1 MSRNTDPS
9 NPTDETRI
17 SDTASAP
24 EPQKD
29 PSIESQKDPFEL
41 FLHSYRMQIRELQ
54 GNLEYIDAD
63 NVRAAVR
70 LILDCKGKLVLTGIG
85 KSGLIAHKLAA
96 TFSSTGTPAFFL
108 HPGESLHGDLGVLQ
122 ENDVLLVL
130 AKSGESDEVISMLQV
145 VRKMGNPIISI
156 LGNPDSTAGRMSDI
170 IIRAT
175 VSREADSLNLAPTAS
190 TTVSL
195 VVGDT
200 LAAALSEIRDFRPEN
215 FAMYHP
221 AGQLG
226 RRLLLNVEDLLDEE
240 RGNPTIHKDATMTE
254 LLQEE
259 SRPNLGGIMILDD
272 VGKLVGL
279 ITDGDIRRAILKYQN
294 VLDCKIVDIM
304 TTDPL
309 RIVQGSRAIEA
320 LRLMQDRPSQISVMP
335 VVNESDEPIGL
346 LRLHDL
352 IRAGL

>member
-1 MSRNTDPS
+1 MTSDQDSSRPGS
-9 NPTDETRI
+9 E
-17 SDTASAP
+17 
-24 EPQKD
+24 
-29 PSIESQKDPFEL
+29 KDPFDL
-41 FLHSYRMQIRELQ
+41 FLNSYRMQILELQ

-63 NVRAAVR
+63 SVRAAVK
-70 LILDCKGKLVLTGIG
+70 LILACKGKLVLAGIG

-122 ENDVLLVL
+122 DNDVLMVL
-130 AKSGESDEVISMLQV
+130 AKSGESEEVISMLQA

-156 LGNPDSTAGRMSDI
+156 LGNPDSTAGRMSNI

-175 VSREADSLNLAPTAS
+175 VSREADPLNLAPTAS
-190 TTVSL
+190 TTVAL

-200 LAAALSEIRDFRPEN
+200 LASALSEIRDFKPEH

-226 RRLLLNVEDLLDEE
+226 RRLLLNVEDLLEHE
-240 RGNPTIHKDATMTE
+240 RGIPTIHKDATMTE

-259 SRPNLGGIMILDD
+259 SRPNLGGIMILNDT
-272 VGKLVGL
+272 GKLFGL
-279 ITDGDIRRAILKYQN
+279 ITDGDIRRAILKFQN
-294 VLDCKIVDIM
+294 VLDCRITDIM
-304 TTDPL
+304 TVEPL
-309 RIVQGSRAIEA
+309 RVVQGTRAIDA
-320 LRLMQDRPSQISVMP
+320 LRLMQDRPSQLSVMP
-335 VVNESDEPIGL
+335 VVDEADQPVGL

>member
-1 MSRNTDPS
+1 LTTDQS
-9 NPTDETRI
+9 NPTD
-17 SDTASAP
+17 AP
-24 EPQKD
+24 AE
-29 PSIESQKDPFEL
+29 KDPFDL
-41 FLHSYRMQIRELQ
+41 FLNSYRMQIHELQ

-63 NVRAAVR
+63 SVRKAVQ
-70 LILDCKGKLVLTGIG
+70 LILDCEGKLVLTGIG

-122 ENDVLLVL
+122 KNDVLLVL
-130 AKSGESDEVISMLQV
+130 AKSGESEEVISMLQV

-175 VSREADSLNLAPTAS
+175 VSREADPLNLAPTAS

-200 LAAALSEIRDFRPEN
+200 LASALSEIRDFRPEN

-226 RRLLLNVEDLLDEE
+226 RRLLLNVEDLLDQE

-272 VGKLVGL
+272 AGKLYGL
-279 ITDGDIRRAILKYQN
+279 ITDGDIRRAILKHQN
-294 VLDCKIVDIM
+294 VLDCKITDIM
-304 TTDPL
+304 TTEPL
-309 RIVQGSRAIEA
+309 RVVRGSRAIEA
-320 LRLMQDRPSQISVMP
+320 LRLMQDRPSQLSVMP
-335 VVNESDEPIGL
+335 VVDEVDEPIGL
-346 LRLHDL
+346 LRVHDL